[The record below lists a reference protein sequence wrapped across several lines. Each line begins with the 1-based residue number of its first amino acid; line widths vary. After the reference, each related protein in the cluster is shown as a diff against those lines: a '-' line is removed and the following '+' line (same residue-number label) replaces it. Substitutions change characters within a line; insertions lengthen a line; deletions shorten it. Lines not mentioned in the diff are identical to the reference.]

1 MRTTLVIVAALALLV
16 VAGCARQAGPA
27 GAPTA
32 TDNAVSDV
40 TGDVTGLDELEADLD
55 VSELSS
61 LDQELA
67 DIESLELQ

>member
-1 MRTTLVIVAALALLV
+1 MRTTFVIVAVLALLM

-32 TDNAVSDV
+32 TDSAVSDV
-40 TGDVTGLDELEADLD
+40 GGDVSGLDELEADLD
-55 VSELSS
+55 TSELSS

-67 DIESLELQ
+67 DIETLELQ